1 MTTLETVSE
10 DREQGF
16 PPCPR
21 REKNT
26 GDLLAAIEEI
36 QYIRDLDTLLEE
48 ILFEARTLVGADAG
62 TIYLAAGGRL
72 FFSYIQNDTLFGR
85 GNSKNK
91 YLCGVSSLPID
102 RSSIAGYVALS
113 GESLL
118 IDDVYDIISSVSYN
132 FNPSIDRLSTY
143 RTQSLL
149 MVPLTTRDSTIVGVL
164 QLINAKDAE
173 GRIVPF
179 SMQDRLVVSR
189 FAGIAANALEK
200 SKLAREMVLRLVETL
215 EFRDPKENSVHA
227 HRVASY
233 AVELYEKWAKY
244 HDVCPREM
252 RIKKDH
258 LRTAAM
264 LHDLGKTGID
274 SGILGGTGLSESE
287 EFQKKMHTVYGA
299 RFFHRFT
306 SPWDKTAYDV
316 AIGHHEHWAGT
327 GYPGRVNIFSD
338 RPVFAAGKRGK
349 EIPLAARIVAIA
361 DTFDTLTD
369 CGADGRFDEGAYRL
383 IAERS
388 DSWFDPELV
397 RIFLGL
403 KQSLEAIRKAHR
415 GAVLPDNK
423 QAGANQYRA

>member
-1 MTTLETVSE
+1 MLKTISE
-10 DREQGF
+10 DREQDF
-16 PPCPR
+16 APCPR
-21 REKNT
+21 QKKSSKR
-26 GDLLAAIEEI
+26 LLAAIEEI
-36 QYIRDLDTLLEE
+36 QYIRDLDTLLED

-102 RSSIAGYVALS
+102 RSSIAGYAALS

-118 IDDVYDIISSVSYN
+118 VDDVYDIISSVTYN
-132 FNPSIDRLSTY
+132 FNPSIDNLSTY
-143 RTQSLL
+143 HTQSLL
-149 MVPLTTRDSTIVGVL
+149 VVPLVTRDRLVVGVL
-164 QLINAKDAE
+164 QLINAKDRE
-173 GRIVPF
+173 GRVVPF
-179 SMQDRLVVSR
+179 SMQDRLVISQ

-215 EFRDPKENSVHA
+215 EFRDPKENSGHA

-233 AVELYEKWAKY
+233 AVELYEAWAKY
-244 HDVCPREM
+244 HEVDPREM

-264 LHDLGKTGID
+264 LHDLGKTSVD
-274 SGILGGTGLSESE
+274 SGILNRTGLSEDE
-287 EFQKKMHTVYGA
+287 EYQKKMHTVYGA

-306 SPWDKTAYDV
+306 AAWDKTAYDV

-338 RPVFAAGKRGK
+338 KPDFGAGRRGK
-349 EIPLAARIVAIA
+349 EIPLAARIVAIT
-361 DTFDTLTD
+361 DTFDALTH
-369 CGADGRFDEGAYRL
+369 CSGDGRFDEDACRL
-383 IAERS
+383 IAGRAE
-388 DSWFDPELV
+388 SWFDPELV

-403 KQSLEAIRKAHR
+403 KRSLAAIRKAHSKT
-415 GAVLPDNK
+415 GFSE
-423 QAGANQYRA
+423 QTG